1 MRVLLHPTE
10 KVTMGLSFENPDQ
23 YMGGSAGGGAI
34 TLPAAL
40 TGLAATQLDN
50 GGTIGTANT
59 VLTTPTVMPDI
70 IAKIAFDPNS
80 RFHFEVGGIVS
91 EFKIWNPNTGKA
103 LGAGEHFS
111 TTGAGG
117 LLGVNVGVTKGL
129 RLISTNFWSDGEGR
143 FLFGQ
148 APDLIVRSN
157 GSLSPIHSGGTTDGL
172 EATIKN
178 TVLFA
183 YYGGIIVERNEA
195 LDANGTSLI
204 GYGYKGSANSQN
216 RGIQEGTIGFNQTL
230 WRNPRYGAINLI
242 GQYFYLTRDPWS
254 VAAGAPKATHDNT
267 IDFDIRYSLPG
278 AMPKF

>member
-1 MRVLLHPTE
+1 MLTPNRVGISPLPNDLFYGLGLDVNDMVGQTWTRQPGMRVL
-10 KVTMGLSFENPDQ
+10 
-23 YMGGSAGGGAI
+23 Y
-34 TLPAAL
+34 
-40 TGLAATQLDN
+40 
-50 GGTIGTANT
+50 
-59 VLTTPTVMPDI
+59 
-70 IAKIAFDPNS
+70 
-80 RFHFEVGGIVS
+80 
-91 EFKIWNPNTGKA
+91 
-103 LGAGEHFS
+103 
-111 TTGAGG
+111 
-117 LLGVNVGVTKGL
+117 
-129 RLISTNFWSDGEGR
+129 
-143 FLFGQ
+143 
-148 APDLIVRSN
+148 
-157 GSLSPIHSGGTTDGL
+157 SGGTTDGL